1 MGTFLA
7 KKHPLNLDSF
17 SRNYYIPTRHE
28 IWRLLA
34 SQIAKSEKN
43 LSKKK
48 ADEVKLTAKG
58 RYAVMAVADM
68 AAQGPSMRS
77 SLTDISRRQGIS
89 LSFLEQLFAKLRRA
103 GIVES
108 SRGASGGY
116 VLSAPAVEVTLD
128 RIIFAVDED
137 IKAHGCTPEAKIA
150 CTGKTD
156 KCLTHN
162 LWGALENHIEQFLA
176 SVTVQD
182 VVDGRLPVTEM
193 EAAE

>member
-1 MGTFLA
+1 M
-7 KKHPLNLDSF
+7 
-17 SRNYYIPTRHE
+17 
-28 IWRLLA
+28 
-34 SQIAKSEKN
+34 
-43 LSKKK
+43 
-48 ADEVKLTAKG
+48 KLTAKG

-68 AAQGPSMRS
+68 AAQGASIRS
-77 SLTDISRRQGIS
+77 SLADISRRQGIS
-89 LSFLEQLFAKLRRA
+89 LSFLEQLFGKLRRA

-108 SRGASGGY
+108 SRGANGGY
-116 VLSAPAVEVTLD
+116 VLTSPPAEMTLD

-182 VVDGRLPVTEM
+182 VVDGRLPVAAMASGEM

>member
-1 MGTFLA
+1 M
-7 KKHPLNLDSF
+7 
-17 SRNYYIPTRHE
+17 
-28 IWRLLA
+28 
-34 SQIAKSEKN
+34 
-43 LSKKK
+43 
-48 ADEVKLTAKG
+48 KLTAKG

-68 AAQGPSMRS
+68 AAQSQIDGKADSSPVRS

-89 LSFLEQLFAKLRRA
+89 LSFLEQLFGKLRRA
-103 GIVES
+103 GLVES
-108 SRGASGGY
+108 SRGANGGY
-116 VLSAPAVEVTLD
+116 VLTQPASHMTLD

-182 VVDGRLPVTEM
+182 VVDGRFPVREM
-193 EAAE
+193 DSREVEAAE

>member
-1 MGTFLA
+1 
-7 KKHPLNLDSF
+7 
-17 SRNYYIPTRHE
+17 
-28 IWRLLA
+28 
-34 SQIAKSEKN
+34 
-43 LSKKK
+43 
-48 ADEVKLTAKG
+48 VKLTAKT

-68 AAQGPSMRS
+68 AAQTLADGTSMRS
-77 SLTDISRRQGIS
+77 SLADISRRQGIS
-89 LSFLEQLFAKLRRA
+89 LSFLEQLFGKLRRA

-108 SRGASGGY
+108 SRGAHGGY
-116 VLSAPAVEVTLD
+116 VLAVSAPELTLD

-137 IKAHGCTPEAKIA
+137 IKAHGCTPEAKVA
-150 CTGKTD
+150 CTGRTD

-182 VVDGRLPVTEM
+182 VVDGRLPVSAL